1 MIFKK
6 NTPVSA
12 ADLPAIT
19 SEQSTV
25 APSEN
30 VSNSDISLEKEKDV
44 HPIAGEARSAG
55 SSESRRKVETTGLD
69 EAKALDKVDDEEDIV
84 YPTGAKLASITFALC
99 ISVFLLALDNTIIV
113 TAIPK

>member
-1 MIFKK
+1 MMFKK
-6 NTPVSA
+6 NTPTSP

-25 APSEN
+25 PSEN
-30 VSNSDISLEKEKDV
+30 VSNSDVSLEKEKDIPQV
-44 HPIAGEARSAG
+44 AGEARSTS

-69 EAKALDKVDDEEDIV
+69 EAKALDKPDDEEDIV